1 MDFRTALSSAITD
14 LTPRPWEHTTN
25 DGTLTVIP
33 AGLPEAPGAGEVY
46 VRITLDKTHAAQC
59 AVTTTDLPALIAALS
74 EPITTDWELIAHWP
88 DGTPKPAL
96 LDGGITL
103 TPTTGGF
110 TITVTEETSRTS
122 TVTAGL
128 TLPNQERLP
137 LASALRRALD
147 VARSWER

>member
-25 DGTLTVIP
+25 
-33 AGLPEAPGAGEVY
+33 
-46 VRITLDKTHAAQC
+46 
-59 AVTTTDLPALIAALS
+59 
-74 EPITTDWELIAHWP
+74 
-88 DGTPKPAL
+88 
-96 LDGGITL
+96 DGGITL

>member
-33 AGLPEAPGAGEVY
+33 AGL
-46 VRITLDKTHAAQC
+46 
-59 AVTTTDLPALIAALS
+59 
-74 EPITTDWELIAHWP
+74 
-88 DGTPKPAL
+88 
-96 LDGGITL
+96 
-103 TPTTGGF
+103 
-110 TITVTEETSRTS
+110 
-122 TVTAGL
+122 